1 MKQQILT
8 IAVASAL
15 LQLAGCSS
23 TSSTN
28 STTSAG
34 SGIAPGSSA
43 TTAISEQRVATSE
56 FKRQGVKI
64 IYTLTG
70 GLEAIESTGYAP
82 VWGNSENALREAYR
96 VAELE
101 AKKSLND
108 FINRETMSSTV
119 SVKMIS
125 QNLEHARDQK
135 TNRFSSNLTGTPDQL
150 MAIDEAVDREKNVQ
164 NTRDENTAVRN
175 DALRIANTVT
185 TTITNSNQG
194 ILGGLYLVDGQA
206 VNNGRTVRVVMRWD
220 RKHVEI
226 RSQIREMMM
235 R

>member
-8 IAVASAL
+8 MAVASAL
-15 LQLAGCSS
+15 LQLAGCSL
-23 TSSTN
+23 TSSNTG
-28 STTSAG
+28 AAP
-34 SGIAPGSSA
+34 GIAPGSSA

-64 IYTLTG
+64 IYTLAG
-70 GLEAIESTGYAP
+70 GLEAVESTGYAP

-175 DALRIANTVT
+175 DALRIASTVT

-235 R
+235 Q